1 MQQKRSCKMLRFP
14 LWLSKAVSCI
24 PAVANLLLSMSI
36 QVALLLKAYI
46 VLFCRWVSRDN
57 VTA

>member
-1 MQQKRSCKMLRFP
+1 MLRFP
-14 LWLSKAVSCI
+14 LWLRKAVSCI
-24 PAVANLLLSMSI
+24 PAVANLMFSVFI

-46 VLFCRWVSRDN
+46 VLFCRWMSRDN